1 LQLLLGLRT
10 LEKGTGHD
18 TATLLSKSL
27 GPRSG
32 APRWMILRSREAVRR
47 GLVTEAN
54 HEIWWGSLKK
64 DNGDLCDVSG
74 LYGESYG

>member
-1 LQLLLGLRT
+1 
-10 LEKGTGHD
+10 
-18 TATLLSKSL
+18 
-27 GPRSG
+27 
-32 APRWMILRSREAVRR
+32 MILRSREAVRR